1 MSETIILVYLAV
13 IGLGLIFSLLRMLL
27 GPTASDRAVAVDTI
41 TTTVVA
47 LLVIL
52 SLVFDRYIYL
62 DVALVYSL
70 LAFVGLVAIARYLE
84 RGI

>member
-1 MSETIILVYLAV
+1 MNEIIFLVFLAV
-13 IGLGLIFSLLRMLL
+13 IGLGFIFSFIRMLL

-47 LLVIL
+47 FLVLLGL
-52 SLVFDRYIYL
+52 GFDRYVYL
-62 DVALVYSL
+62 DVSLVYSL
-70 LAFVGLVAIARYLE
+70 LAFLGLVALARYLE